1 MENLNSKY
9 IGTNNI
15 QFGLQDLWGKILG
28 EEITVKRIRELYSAS
43 LSANQQSFET
53 SVVFS
58 VALSWIGLVGLSL
71 DPCSPIKFVY
81 LNHQTQT

>member
-1 MENLNSKY
+1 MDRNKFKYLANIKQPLYMENLNSKY

-15 QFGLQDLWGKILG
+15 QFGLQDPWGKIWG
-28 EEITVKRIRELYSAS
+28 GEITVKRIIELCSAS

-58 VALSWIGLVGLSL
+58 V
-71 DPCSPIKFVY
+71 
-81 LNHQTQT
+81 